1 MCAWKTRRT
10 RRWFPALTALL
21 FGRAVIA
28 QAAGFGGF
36 IALTSDYVYRGAT
49 QTGHD
54 PAFQADAHYYSPGG
68 WLAGLWGTSVRPDP
82 GETTSA
88 ELDPYLGYTRT
99 VGDEWSMRLAAV
111 YHAYPGDASRSRYRY
126 SELAGTMAYQSQV
139 FITLAVSPD
148 TEVQTAYGGFVRRAA
163 ASGDLSW
170 HATLGHALS
179 ANVGVGYY
187 RLHRPVSSGY
197 GYGSAGLG
205 YEWGPVHLDL
215 SLIGVSGAARTFFYY
230 GEASNRLVG
239 TVLWEF

>member
-1 MCAWKTRRT
+1 VCHSLSLDWTTYGYGTSRMCAWKTRRT

-36 IALTSDYVYRGAT
+36 IALTGDYVYRGAT

-139 FITLAVSPD
+139 FITLAVPPD
-148 TEVQTAYGGFVRRAA
+148 TEVQTAYGGTWAPHTLPSFQFMKADRIRLHQYIRTFAA
-163 ASGDLSW
+163 AC
-170 HATLGHALS
+170 
-179 ANVGVGYY
+179 
-187 RLHRPVSSGY
+187 
-197 GYGSAGLG
+197 
-205 YEWGPVHLDL
+205 
-215 SLIGVSGAARTFFYY
+215 AAVPDGFC
-230 GEASNRLVG
+230 
-239 TVLWEF
+239 